1 MRFVIYVI
9 DSATGTGGPNEMAAI
24 DTFND
29 QLRANGNWITAA
41 GIGAPETAKLIDNR
55 SGACVVNQ
63 GSLFDAEEFYSGFW
77 LIETDSEAQALELAL
92 AGSKACNRRVELRP
106 YLGQ

>member
-9 DSATGTGGPNEMAAI
+9 DSATNTGGSDEMTAI
-24 DTFND
+24 DAFND
-29 QLRANGNWITAA
+29 HLQSNNHWITAA
-41 GIGAPETAKLIDNR
+41 GIGAPTTAKLIDNR
-55 SGACVVNQ
+55 SDVGVVNP
-63 GSLFDAEEFYSGFW
+63 GSLFDTEEFYSGFW
-77 LIETDSEAQALELAL
+77 LIQADSEAQALELAL